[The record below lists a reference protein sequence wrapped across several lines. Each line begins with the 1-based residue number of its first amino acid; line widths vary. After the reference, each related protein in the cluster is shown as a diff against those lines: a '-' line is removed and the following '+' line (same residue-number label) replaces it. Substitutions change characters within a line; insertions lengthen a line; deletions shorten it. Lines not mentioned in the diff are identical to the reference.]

1 MVGNRDYRS
10 EILHNILIF
19 IRFAAAYLAP
29 YEEKIVQQGLHHRCR
44 YSLGSIALWSR
55 AAGVE
60 QVLAGQPRR
69 HSTTRHAQYYKV

>member
-1 MVGNRDYRS
+1 M
-10 EILHNILIF
+10 
-19 IRFAAAYLAP
+19 
-29 YEEKIVQQGLHHRCR
+29 QQGLHHRCR

-69 HSTTRHAQYYKV
+69 HSTSRHAQYYKVEQ